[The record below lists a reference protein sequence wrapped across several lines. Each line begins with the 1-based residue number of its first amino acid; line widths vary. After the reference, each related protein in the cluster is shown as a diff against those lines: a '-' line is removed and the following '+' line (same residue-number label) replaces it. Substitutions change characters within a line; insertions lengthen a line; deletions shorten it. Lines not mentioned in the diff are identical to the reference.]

1 MPSTF
6 PHSTLFPLIL
16 TSLITASTLT
26 PRANNNSNLLALL
39 LPTNDTTTILP
50 YADPAD
56 AWYPYSSSF
65 PTPPLADTL
74 PSNASAPTPKIGC
87 SAERYGRNLRY
98 ASCLDAYNRMDDTDE
113 PKTYGERDPEESG
126 MVAATWDA
134 NLPLRVL
141 SRDALCAIDISHSP
155 SFPFDTIAPSLLKSY
170 ARSLLAVCVSGS
182 PALGGV
188 ATGLG
193 LNGHLALRVTRYKPN
208 VHCFGQGTG
217 PPWDTC
223 RDVVDAMPVGDGKVR
238 FGPRGE
244 RGSQVVVP
252 WVRTTAERRCAIV
265 SGGVL
270 FGFPGLPETV
280 GWVGGWVVGLL
291 MGMGMGLTMGLGDGG
306 EDGWMDA
313 GIYQCINERTNEE
326 TR

>member
-1 MPSTF
+1 
-6 PHSTLFPLIL
+6 
-16 TSLITASTLT
+16 
-26 PRANNNSNLLALL
+26 
-39 LPTNDTTTILP
+39 
-50 YADPAD
+50 
-56 AWYPYSSSF
+56 
-65 PTPPLADTL
+65 
-74 PSNASAPTPKIGC
+74 
-87 SAERYGRNLRY
+87 
-98 ASCLDAYNRMDDTDE
+98 
-113 PKTYGERDPEESG
+113 
-126 MVAATWDA
+126 
-134 NLPLRVL
+134 
-141 SRDALCAIDISHSP
+141 
-155 SFPFDTIAPSLLKSY
+155 
-170 ARSLLAVCVSGS
+170 
-182 PALGGV
+182 
-188 ATGLG
+188 
-193 LNGHLALRVTRYKPN
+193 
-208 VHCFGQGTG
+208 
-217 PPWDTC
+217 
-223 RDVVDAMPVGDGKVR
+223 MPVGDGKVR